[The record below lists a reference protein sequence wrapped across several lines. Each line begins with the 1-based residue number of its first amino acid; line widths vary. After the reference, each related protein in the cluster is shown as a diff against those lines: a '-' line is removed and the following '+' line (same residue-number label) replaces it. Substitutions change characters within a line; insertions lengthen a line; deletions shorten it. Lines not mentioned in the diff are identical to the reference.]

1 MGNSKE
7 EGVRIEELG
16 YTGDLPFLFEDLNC
30 KCFRG
35 VCVCTFITCCC
46 LTTFS
51 SSLNLLSLT
60 LRLSGVMA
68 RCRLVQTYEK
78 RDKLEMITKNSFK
91 SLLRLFH
98 ALSHGSTKVQNME
111 VVSSLKIIL
120 TATPSVTNGTSAQ
133 ITFNT

>member
-1 MGNSKE
+1 MFS
-7 EGVRIEELG
+7 R
-16 YTGDLPFLFEDLNC
+16 
-30 KCFRG
+30 
-35 VCVCTFITCCC
+35 CVCTFITCCC

-51 SSLNLLSLT
+51 SSLNLFS